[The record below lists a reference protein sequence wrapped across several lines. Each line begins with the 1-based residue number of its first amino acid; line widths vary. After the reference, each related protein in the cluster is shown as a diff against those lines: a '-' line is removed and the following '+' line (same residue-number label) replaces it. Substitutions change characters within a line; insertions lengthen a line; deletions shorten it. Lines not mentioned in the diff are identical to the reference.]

1 MKASAEVLVVPSLH
15 DNLAYV
21 IIDEKTK
28 KAACVDPVEPEKILR
43 KIENLNVDLE
53 YVLCTHHHYDH
64 SGGNIRMKELKKK
77 IKVVGSAY
85 EATPGVTEKVYDS
98 QIVRLGDVCVKA
110 IHAPC
115 HTKGHIMY
123 YVYKVDDQKNEDK
136 NYAPILFTGDTL
148 FIAGCGRFFEGSAK
162 EMFKNIEK
170 VKGLR
175 KETLIYCGHEYT
187 LNNLRFAMSFEKDNE
202 HMKNKMKEVEEKVNS
217 RKPSVPS
224 TIEQEYL
231 INPFFRT
238 QHYTEKF
245 DTTDEVKILDKLREL
260 KNNF

>member
-1 MKASAEVLVVPSLH
+1 MKPCAQVLVVPVLN
-15 DNLAYV
+15 DNFSYV

-28 KAACVDPVEPEKILR
+28 KAASIDPVEPDKVLKR
-43 KIENLNVDLE
+43 IETTNVELE

-64 SGGNIRMKELKKK
+64 SGGNIRMRELKQN

-85 EATPGVTEKVYDS
+85 EPTPGVNEKVYDG
-98 QIVRLGDVCVKA
+98 QIIRLGELNIKA

-115 HTKGHIMY
+115 HTKGHILY
-123 YVYKVDDQKNEDK
+123 YVYKTDEAKQEDHK
-136 NYAPILFTGDTL
+136 YKPILFTGDTL

-162 EMFKNIEK
+162 DMFKNIEK
-170 VKGLR
+170 VKNMR

-187 LNNLRFAMSFEKDNE
+187 LNNLRFALSIENDNE
-202 HMKNKMKEVEEKVNS
+202 YMKNKLNEVTEKLKNKEH
-217 RKPSVPS
+217 SVPS
-224 TIEQEYL
+224 TIEDENL

-238 QHYTEKF
+238 HCYVNKF
-245 DTTDEVKILDKLREL
+245 NMNDEIKILDKLRQL